1 MRTDQLTAP
10 GAWWDARLTRLGFRR
25 PVARDALLAVTV
37 AVVMAAA
44 VLTAMRY
51 APADLAPAEGTVTW
65 FVAIVVVQSLALALR
80 RVRLGWCAVLVIA
93 TQVGLVAL
101 DPEVSV
107 RGIAGIVVA
116 VTLGTMFP
124 AGRALRMAAAATGA
138 ESAAVAAVALA
149 RGAGIGVTVEHV
161 LSTVAV
167 WIPSVLLGVYLATR
181 RDHLRL
187 VQERADRLERDRDA
201 RVRSAV
207 TEERARLARELH
219 DVAAHHL
226 SAMVVQAAA
235 VERLVDRDPDAA
247 RTGAVWLR
255 NQGRETLDNLRQM
268 VGLLREDP
276 EDTEDAGDSA
286 HAGEAGGRDGLAPVP
301 GVAALDHLART
312 ARALG
317 DRVTVEH
324 VGDPNPLPTLVDVSV
339 FRVAQQAV
347 TNARQHARGTDVTIR
362 VIHEVD
368 GVVLEVHN
376 GPARTPAEPERA
388 TRGGA
393 GLAVMRERADL
404 VGGTLEAGATD
415 DGGWRVWL
423 RVPLATDDG
432 RRE

>member
-44 VLTAMRY
+44 VLSAMRY

-65 FVAIVVVQSLALALR
+65 FVAIVVVQSLALTLR

-107 RGIAGIVVA
+107 RGIAGVVVA

-138 ESAAVAAVALA
+138 ESVAVAAVALA

-207 TEERARLARELH
+207 VEERARLARELH

-247 RTGAVWLR
+247 RAGAVWLR

-276 EDTEDAGDSA
+276 EY
-286 HAGEAGGRDGLAPVP
+286 AGEAGGRDRLAPVP

-324 VGDPNPLPTLVDVSV
+324 VGDPIPLPTLVDVSV

-393 GLAVMRERADL
+393 GLAVMRERAGL

-423 RVPLATDDG
+423 RVPLATHDG